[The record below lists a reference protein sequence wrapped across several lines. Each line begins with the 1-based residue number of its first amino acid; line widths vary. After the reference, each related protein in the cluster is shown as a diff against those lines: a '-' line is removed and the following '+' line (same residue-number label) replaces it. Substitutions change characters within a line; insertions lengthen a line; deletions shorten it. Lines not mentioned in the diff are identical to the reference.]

1 MKIIHL
7 SHSDTSGGASR
18 AAYRIHNM
26 LIKNRIN
33 SFMWVDQK
41 KSSNNRVY
49 GPDSK
54 LINFINSKRQHLRF
68 PINKILKSK
77 LNGMHSP
84 SVLPS
89 TWIKKINNSNADI
102 IHLHWVQGEML
113 SIKEISKIKKPVVW
127 TFHDMWPFCGCEHY
141 AYNMRYSEGYKDS
154 NRSQN
159 ELRFFDINRWRW
171 EQKVKLFN
179 KPIQIISPS
188 TWMTNCVKKS
198 YLMKNW
204 PIETIPHPIDVFSWK
219 PLDKKFSRQ
228 KLYLPQNAKLIIF
241 GATGGIRDF
250 RKGFEL
256 LQSALNYLKIL
267 MKNDDIN
274 LIIFGGN
281 NKDFYSKIDFKIHY
295 FSEVNDDRILQ
306 KLYSAADVMIVPS
319 KLETFGQTALE
330 SLACGTPVVAFKNTG
345 VSDIVQHKENGY
357 LAEYMNEK
365 DLANGI
371 EWILKNSN
379 QNVLSIN
386 SRKRAE
392 NYFSENVIL
401 KKYQNL
407 YNKISIKK

>member
-1 MKIIHL
+1 
-7 SHSDTSGGASR
+7 
-18 AAYRIHNM
+18 
-26 LIKNRIN
+26 
-33 SFMWVDQK
+33 
-41 KSSNNRVY
+41 
-49 GPDSK
+49 
-54 LINFINSKRQHLRF
+54 
-68 PINKILKSK
+68 
-77 LNGMHSP
+77 
-84 SVLPS
+84 
-89 TWIKKINNSNADI
+89 
-102 IHLHWVQGEML
+102 
-113 SIKEISKIKKPVVW
+113 
-127 TFHDMWPFCGCEHY
+127 
-141 AYNMRYSEGYKDS
+141 
-154 NRSQN
+154 
-159 ELRFFDINRWRW
+159 
-171 EQKVKLFN
+171 
-179 KPIQIISPS
+179 
-188 TWMTNCVKKS
+188 
-198 YLMKNW
+198 MKNW

-241 GATGGIRDF
+241 GATVGIRDF